1 MREIMKGISDEYG
14 ELVTLA
20 IAFIFFLGVYIEFRT
35 LERRDIAIAQ
45 NAFLTLALVAI
56 ISFWDRAGA
65 WRWLIAIVF
74 GLICTLVTVALYGRS
89 SKPDHSRPER
99 KPGGGHSSGNIQGP
113 S

>member
-1 MREIMKGISDEYG
+1 MKGISDEYG

-65 WRWLIAIVF
+65 WRRLIAVAL
-74 GLICTLVTVALYGRS
+74 GLICTIATVALYGTSSRADRLRSERS
-89 SKPDHSRPER
+89 SGSRPLE
-99 KPGGGHSSGNIQGP
+99 GE
-113 S
+113 